1 MMTKEELIDGIIKRL
16 VRLGYVNLEKLEIMH
31 STSCACACNQEN
43 QDKERDPGA
52 PPSCT
57 D

>member
-1 MMTKEELIDGIIKRL
+1 MTKEELIDGIIERL

-31 STSCACACNQEN
+31 STSRACNQES
-43 QDKERDPGA
+43 QDKERAPGA
-52 PPSCT
+52 PPSST